1 VASAGSPCHGVG
13 DLEPRGR
20 VSREG
25 VAGEGAEV
33 ARQRFVRNVLLVAR
47 VQVVGQAVDADEP
60 HRFDVH
66 LFDGLCH
73 AAHGGPPLRMKSR
86 CQIRDGSCVE
96 GGMNND
102 SNTQPLPVLRV
113 ANAHFVTPFLAVGG
127 DLAYDDT
134 FAVRQSVELVV
145 DGGVTHI
152 LDVRQEADDADWWA
166 SVEGLSYLWAG
177 IDDAGQRLPAAWFDR
192 ITGWAT
198 EAIAAGG
205 VVLTHCHMGINRGPS
220 AGYAVLLALGWDPVD
235 ALAAIR
241 AARPIAN
248 TWYAEDALAWHLDRV
263 GASAAERHTTYARVA
278 RWREENPLDVV
289 RIIRRIRAE
298 EAS

>member
-1 VASAGSPCHGVG
+1 
-13 DLEPRGR
+13 
-20 VSREG
+20 
-25 VAGEGAEV
+25 
-33 ARQRFVRNVLLVAR
+33 
-47 VQVVGQAVDADEP
+47 
-60 HRFDVH
+60 
-66 LFDGLCH
+66 
-73 AAHGGPPLRMKSR
+73 MKSR

-127 DLAYDDT
+127 DLAYDDAI
-134 FAVRQSVELVV
+134 AVRQSVELVV

-152 LDVRQEADDADWWA
+152 LDVRQEADDTDWWA

-177 IDDAGQRLPAAWFDR
+177 IDDAGQRLPAAWFDHVV
-192 ITGWAT
+192 GWAT

-220 AGYAVLLALGWDPVD
+220 AGYAVLLALGWDPVE

-248 TWYAEDALAWHLDRV
+248 IWYAEDALAWHLDRV
-263 GASAAERHTTYARVA
+263 GASAAERRTTYARVA

>member
-1 VASAGSPCHGVG
+1 
-13 DLEPRGR
+13 
-20 VSREG
+20 
-25 VAGEGAEV
+25 
-33 ARQRFVRNVLLVAR
+33 
-47 VQVVGQAVDADEP
+47 
-60 HRFDVH
+60 
-66 LFDGLCH
+66 
-73 AAHGGPPLRMKSR
+73 
-86 CQIRDGSCVE
+86 
-96 GGMNND
+96 MNND

-113 ANAHFVTPFLAVGG
+113 ANAHFVTSFLVVGG
-127 DLAYDDT
+127 DLGYDDAI
-134 FAVRQSVELVV
+134 AVRQSVELVV

-166 SVEGLSYLWAG
+166 SEGLSYLWAG

-248 TWYAEDALAWHLDRV
+248 IWYAEDALAWHLDRV
-263 GASAAERHTTYARVA
+263 GASATERRTTYARVA

-289 RIIRRIRAE
+289 RIIRRIRAK